1 MISRKTYVISMAAF
15 GVLVAIIT
23 QAVVKP
29 GKADS
34 QTFDKYQS
42 MAAELQAHC
51 YYVSKLLR
59 KSASGID
66 APPGSTHDGAAG
78 QLDILLQSTEQLDM
92 CLDGHSAH
100 FDNLKCALG
109 QPNDNCRR
117 EFAKSYLD
125 TIPER
130 YQKFVSLD

>member
-1 MISRKTYVISMAAF
+1 MISRKTYFISMAVF
-15 GVLVAIIT
+15 GVLVAVVT
-23 QAVVKP
+23 QAVFKP

-34 QTFDKYQS
+34 RTFDKYQS
-42 MAAELQAHC
+42 MAEKLQEHC
-51 YYVSKLLR
+51 YYVSKLLH
-59 KSASGID
+59 KSVSGID

-92 CLDGHSAH
+92 CLDGLSSH

-109 QPNDNCRR
+109 ASNDNCRR

-130 YQKFVSLD
+130 YQKFVSLE